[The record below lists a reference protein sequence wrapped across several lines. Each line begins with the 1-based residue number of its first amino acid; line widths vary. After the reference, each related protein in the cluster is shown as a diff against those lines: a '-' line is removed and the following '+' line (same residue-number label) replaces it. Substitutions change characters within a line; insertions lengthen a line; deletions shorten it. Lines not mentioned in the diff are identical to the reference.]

1 MDEVS
6 LRDGWNPAK
15 RGGTDATARGKGSFS
30 QEIVQLF
37 TGDVQGLG
45 QSINMGVLKNH
56 CLVVLYPGSR
66 YAPGREERIL
76 HYGAS

>member
-1 MDEVS
+1 M
-6 LRDGWNPAK
+6 
-15 RGGTDATARGKGSFS
+15 GGIQPNEEGRMPLQGVKALFS

-56 CLVVLYPGSR
+56 SQFLLPGCSLPWFEICAR
-66 YAPGREERIL
+66 A
-76 HYGAS
+76 